1 MAREP
6 KLTTGEKAKVAWYV
20 ARMAKRGIADDRLTG
35 GRVHQRDLERKVERV
50 IEQARTREEQR
61 DAKNNRRR
69 K

>member
-20 ARMAKRGIADDRLTG
+20 ARMAKRGLADDRLTG
-35 GRVHQRDLERKVERV
+35 GRVHQRDLERKVEQV

-61 DAKNNRRR
+61 DAKKNGR

>member
-20 ARMAKRGIADDRLTG
+20 ARMAKRGLADDRLTG

-50 IEQARTREEQR
+50 IEQARTREEER

>member
-50 IEQARTREEQR
+50 IEQARTREER
-61 DAKNNRRR
+61 DAKKNGR

>member
-20 ARMAKRGIADDRLTG
+20 ARMAKRGLADDRLTG
-35 GRVHQRDLERKVERV
+35 GRVYQRDLERKVERV

-61 DAKNNRRR
+61 DSKGNRG